1 MADPRHSRGF
11 TGEQN
16 MGFILGQEGYEFIDG
31 PSGAGGHGVTTSGF
45 DGVAYNP
52 RTGDLLV
59 GDNKSLKRFGN
70 VTSATAIDP
79 EVNLQRNLQR
89 MINHIEN
96 NPNLSNF
103 PNRATAL
110 QRLKSAEQGM
120 SAWIKGGRQGSPNLG
135 GVRLVVFNA
144 GGNSNGVGGKL
155 GRTGLVQFEDLNAPR
170 VRVADS
176 STPRIRV
183 AAEVGAEL
191 ETPRVRVV
199 SEAEGLGTGH
209 VSMVRSAVIGAVASV
224 GSGLLLGFLQSA
236 MKDKIKSDLGNL
248 PQPKP
253 DPRSTSQFF
262 KDPNTARATR
272 LLDLWNRNLKPFGDE
287 LEQHH
292 ARVIAGTTME
302 LMLRAASRGQSVQ
315 DRLEAVADLRSQLR
329 DYGEQLLVIRE
340 NIDAALALKDKTL
353 TAANGADQV
362 HRVLQSA
369 LIADQL
375 LQMGME
381 YQEIMDG
388 LQNLEDFSS
397 SARRVFPALEDLKAK
412 VDRMDSETT
421 TLFWQLVKVSW
432 AILLEPP
439 TAGSGGSTAP
449 KPQVSLGSQR
459 VLAAMGPGTPWLT
472 LSQIKA
478 RVKQAPGDFVP
489 ERRKRFARTAGG
501 QDGDADGAARTD
513 SASCPNPTL
522 SAGLHDELLA
532 LVVHKVRCSINT
544 AFPLDA
550 LKLFKSV
557 GCGLAPVANLR
568 GRTRCAPGLL
578 HDAVNFTV
586 LQYGPRASRP
596 ASSRYMV
603 CSFLLVD
610 SLSSLPPYSAIW
622 PVTLW
627 K

>member
-1 MADPRHSRGF
+1 MADPRHNRGF

-89 MINHIEN
+89 MISHIEN
-96 NPNLSNF
+96 HPNLSNF

-170 VRVADS
+170 LRG
-176 STPRIRV
+176 

-199 SEAEGLGTGH
+199 SEAEGLGTRH
-209 VSMVRSAVIGAVASV
+209 ISVVRSAVIGAIANV
-224 GSGLLLGFLQSA
+224 GAGLVLGFLQSA
-236 MKDKIKSDLGNL
+236 MKDKIKSDLANL
-248 PQPKP
+248 PQPKL
-253 DPRSTSQFF
+253 DPRGTPQFF
-262 KDPNTARATR
+262 KDPNTARAIR
-272 LLDLWNRNLKPFGDE
+272 LVDLWDRNLKTFGDE

-292 ARVIAGTTME
+292 TQVIAGTTME

-315 DRLEAVADLRSQLR
+315 DRLEAMADLRDQLR
-329 DYGEQLLVIRE
+329 TYGEQLFVIHE

-353 TAANGADQV
+353 AAAKGADQL

-369 LIADQL
+369 GIEDEL

-381 YQEIMDG
+381 YQEILDAM
-388 LQNLEDFSS
+388 QNLEDFSS
-397 SARRVFPALEDLKAK
+397 SARRVFPALEDLTAK

-472 LSQIKA
+472 LSQIKV

-489 ERRKRFARTAGG
+489 SVESALREL
-501 QDGDADGAARTD
+501 QAAR
-513 SASCPNPTL
+513 
-522 SAGLHDELLA
+522 
-532 LVVHKVRCSINT
+532 
-544 AFPLDA
+544 
-550 LKLFKSV
+550 
-557 GCGLAPVANLR
+557 
-568 GRTRCAPGLL
+568 
-578 HDAVNFTV
+578 
-586 LQYGPRASRP
+586 
-596 ASSRYMV
+596 M
-603 CSFLLVD
+603 
-610 SLSSLPPYSAIW
+610 
-622 PVTLW
+622 VTLMEQHGQILQAVRTQP
-627 K
+627 